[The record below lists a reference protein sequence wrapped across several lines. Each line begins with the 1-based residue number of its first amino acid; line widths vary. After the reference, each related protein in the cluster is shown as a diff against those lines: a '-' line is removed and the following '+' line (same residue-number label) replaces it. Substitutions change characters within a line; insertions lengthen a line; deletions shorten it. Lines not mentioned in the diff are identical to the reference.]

1 MYIIPYD
8 FAKTLPQQ
16 TKKASLCFILNGRV
30 KCMSESL
37 FSVKNALRILAL
49 ILLGLML
56 FFTFKNSVVISKGN
70 EKIQAQQLETLSR
83 VLISQASLSASEMIL
98 NKDQERL
105 LKLTNQ
111 LAQDRLVFDATIY
124 NAQGVRLASSEGA
137 LSVREVLGLDTPLA
151 TASIGRQQLVEPVFS
166 DDAIIGFVRVT
177 FETGRVTAISDH
189 HYRKS
194 DRYMYMMVLMSFVCG
209 MLFIMILRR
218 QSIRRKK
225 GENLLL
231 TK

>member
-1 MYIIPYD
+1 
-8 FAKTLPQQ
+8 
-16 TKKASLCFILNGRV
+16 
-30 KCMSESL
+30 MSESL
-37 FSVKNALRILAL
+37 FSVRNALRILAL
-49 ILLGLML
+49 ILLCVML
-56 FFTFKNSVVISKGN
+56 FVTIKNSVVISKGN
-70 EKIQAQQLETLSR
+70 EKIQAQQLETLTK
-83 VLISQASLSASEMIL
+83 VLISQASLSAGEMII

-124 NAQGVRLASSEGA
+124 DAQGVRLASSEEA

-151 TASIGRQQLVEPVFS
+151 TASIGRQQLVEPVLS
-166 DDAIIGFVRVT
+166 DGAVIGFVRVT

-194 DRYMYMMVLMSFVCG
+194 DRYMYMMVLMSFACG

-218 QSIRRKK
+218 QPLRRKK

>member
-1 MYIIPYD
+1 
-8 FAKTLPQQ
+8 
-16 TKKASLCFILNGRV
+16 
-30 KCMSESL
+30 MSESL
-37 FSVKNALRILAL
+37 FSVRNALRILAL
-49 ILLGLML
+49 ILLCVM
-56 FFTFKNSVVISKGN
+56 FFITIKNSVIISKGN
-70 EKIQAQQLETLSR
+70 EKIQAQQLETLTK
-83 VLISQASLSASEMIL
+83 VLISQASLSASEMII

-124 NAQGVRLASSEGA
+124 DAEGIRLASSEKA

-151 TASIGRQQLVEPVFS
+151 TASIGRQQLVEPVYA
-166 DDAIIGFVRVT
+166 DNALIGFVRVT

-194 DRYMYMMVLMSFVCG
+194 DRYMYMMILMSFVGG

-218 QSIRRKK
+218 QTIRRKK

>member
-1 MYIIPYD
+1 
-8 FAKTLPQQ
+8 
-16 TKKASLCFILNGRV
+16 
-30 KCMSESL
+30 MSESL
-37 FSVKNALRILAL
+37 FSVRNALRILAL
-49 ILLGLML
+49 ILLCVML
-56 FFTFKNSVVISKGN
+56 FITIKNSVVISKGN
-70 EKIQAQQLETLSR
+70 EKIQAQQLETLTK

-98 NKDQERL
+98 TKDQERL

-124 NAQGVRLASSEGA
+124 DSQGVRLASSDEA

-151 TASIGRQQLVEPVFS
+151 TASIGRQQLVEPVLA
-166 DDAIIGFVRVT
+166 DGAVIGFVRVT
-177 FETGRVTAISDH
+177 FETGLVTAISDH

-218 QSIRRKK
+218 QPIRRKK
-225 GENLLL
+225 AENLLL

>member
-1 MYIIPYD
+1 
-8 FAKTLPQQ
+8 
-16 TKKASLCFILNGRV
+16 
-30 KCMSESL
+30 MSESL

-56 FFTFKNSVVISKGN
+56 FFTIKNSVVISKGN
-70 EKIQAQQLETLSR
+70 EKIQAQQLETLTR

-124 NAQGVRLASSEGA
+124 SAQGVRLASSEDA

-194 DRYMYMMVLMSFVCG
+194 DRYMYMMVLMSFACG
-209 MLFIMILRR
+209 MLFIMTLRR
-218 QSIRRKK
+218 QPIRRKK

>member
-1 MYIIPYD
+1 
-8 FAKTLPQQ
+8 
-16 TKKASLCFILNGRV
+16 
-30 KCMSESL
+30 MSESL
-37 FSVKNALRILAL
+37 FSVRTALRILAL
-49 ILLGLML
+49 VLLSVML
-56 FFTFKNSVVISKGN
+56 FMTIKNSVVISKGN
-70 EKIQAQQLETLSR
+70 EKIQAHQLETLTK

-105 LKLTNQ
+105 LQLTNQ

-124 NAQGVRLASSEGA
+124 DAQGVRLASSREA

-151 TASIGRQQLVEPVFS
+151 TASIGRQQLLEPIIS
-166 DDAIIGFVRVT
+166 DDAVIGFIRLT

-194 DRYMYMMVLMSFVCG
+194 DRYMYLMVIMSFICG
-209 MLFIMILRR
+209 MLIIMILRKR
-218 QSIRRKK
+218 PIRRKK
-225 GENLLL
+225 GKNLLL

>member
-1 MYIIPYD
+1 
-8 FAKTLPQQ
+8 
-16 TKKASLCFILNGRV
+16 
-30 KCMSESL
+30 MSESL

-56 FFTFKNSVVISKGN
+56 FFTIKNSVVISKGN
-70 EKIQAQQLETLSR
+70 EKIQAQQLETLTR

-194 DRYMYMMVLMSFVCG
+194 DRYMYMMVLMSFACG

-218 QSIRRKK
+218 QPIRRKK

>member
-1 MYIIPYD
+1 
-8 FAKTLPQQ
+8 
-16 TKKASLCFILNGRV
+16 
-30 KCMSESL
+30 MSESL
-37 FSVKNALRILAL
+37 FSVRNALRILAL
-49 ILLGLML
+49 ILLCVM
-56 FFTFKNSVVISKGN
+56 FFITIKNSVVISKGN
-70 EKIQAQQLETLSR
+70 EKIQAQQLETLTK
-83 VLISQASLSASEMIL
+83 VLISQASLSASEMII

-124 NAQGVRLASSEGA
+124 DAEGIRLASSEKA

-151 TASIGRQQLVEPVFS
+151 TASIGRQQLVEPVYA
-166 DDAIIGFVRVT
+166 DNTLIGFVRVT

-194 DRYMYMMVLMSFVCG
+194 DRYMYMMILMSFIGG

-218 QSIRRKK
+218 QTIRRKK

>member
-1 MYIIPYD
+1 
-8 FAKTLPQQ
+8 
-16 TKKASLCFILNGRV
+16 
-30 KCMSESL
+30 MSESL
-37 FSVKNALRILAL
+37 FSVRNALRILAL
-49 ILLGLML
+49 ILLCVML
-56 FFTFKNSVVISKGN
+56 FITIKNSVVISKGN
-70 EKIQAQQLETLSR
+70 EKIQAHQLETLTK
-83 VLISQASLSASEMIL
+83 VLISQASLSASEMIV
-98 NKDQERL
+98 NNDQERL
-105 LKLTNQ
+105 LQLSNQ

-124 NAQGVRLASSEGA
+124 DAQGVRLASSEEA

-151 TASIGRQQLVEPVFS
+151 TASIGRQQLVEPIVA
-166 DDAIIGFVRVT
+166 DDSVVGFVRVT

-225 GENLLL
+225 AENLLL